1 MEGVSNGA
9 IVLIVFSL
17 LVSSGVLHFIYPE
30 HSTSNLALHGVL
42 AMYYFAAA
50 GDPDLVL
57 GSHLVN
63 FGNRSICISNI

>member
-1 MEGVSNGA
+1 MEL

-17 LVSSGVLHFIYPE
+17 LVSSGVLHLLSRTFYIKFIK
-30 HSTSNLALHGVL
+30 HGVL

-50 GDPDLVL
+50 GDLNLVL

-63 FGNRSICISNI
+63 SVVIGNICISNI